1 MPICNQNDLEQNADL
16 HIGQKIAYTRK
27 ARNMSQGELSL
38 RIGVS
43 YQQIQKYEKARNR
56 ISASRLYLIC
66 SVLDIDISDFFTD
79 IKTKIFEAA

>member
-16 HIGQKIAYTRK
+16 HIGQKIACMRK
-27 ARNMSQGELSL
+27 AKNMSQGELSL

-66 SVLDIDISDFFTD
+66 SVLDIDISEFFAD